1 MQVCLSRIGALCAM
15 AALVAAAQAQ
25 TPEGPIRFMVIAGTG
40 PGTTGADIVPG
51 AQAAVEAINA
61 RGGVNGRKLEMEHCD
76 PKNDPN
82 RAGACARKA
91 AADESIV
98 ATVGNALL
106 SGGEQ
111 VNPVLEKAGMAA
123 IATKAYGP
131 SDWNSP
137 NVFTVEG
144 GGPSGASGAAVILAA
159 RGAKTFTIVSLQVP
173 AVVTT
178 LDFVDKLVM
187 PNFPQTKV
195 DKTVLMPPT
204 TTDVTPYVAETLRG
218 NPDGV
223 AVILTRGLAIPFIKA
238 LRGQGFKGPVSTGA
252 TVVAADDLKGVL
264 KGFTDNLVLAGNYSR
279 AGKGWDDFSAAMAK
293 YQPDVQYT
301 EQAVDSWIG
310 VNQLAFVAAQTSGK
324 ITRAGVLKS
333 FSELKGYS
341 TDGLTPNLDYTTPLA
356 VTGYA
361 RAFNPTTVEGRIEG
375 EKITTP
381 RPVTFTN
388 TLTGKKTDR

>member
-1 MQVCLSRIGALCAM
+1 MRSAVFGRVAAM
-15 AALVAAAQAQ
+15 ALLATAAVCSAQ
-25 TPEGPIRFMVIAGTG
+25 TEPIRFTVIAGTG

-61 RGGVNGRKLEMEHCD
+61 RGGVNGRKLELDHCD

-91 AADESIV
+91 AAEESIV

-111 VNPVLEKAGMAA
+111 VNPILEQAGMAA
-123 IATKAYGP
+123 IATKAYVP

-159 RGAKTFTIVSLQVP
+159 RGAKTFTVVSLQVP

-178 LDFVDKLVM
+178 LDYVEKLVM
-187 PNFPQTKV
+187 PNFPQTKI
-195 DKTVLMPPT
+195 DKKVLMPFT

-223 AVILTRGLAIPFIKA
+223 AVITTRGLAIPFIKA
-238 LRGQGFKGPVSTGA
+238 LRAQGFKGPVSTGA
-252 TVVAADDLKGVL
+252 TVVSKEDITGAL

-279 AGKGWDDFSAAMAK
+279 ASKGWDDFAAAMAK
-293 YQPDVQYT
+293 YQPEVQYT

-310 VNQLAFVAAQTSGK
+310 VHQLAYVAGRINGK
-324 ITRAGVLKS
+324 ITRAAVLKA
-333 FSELKGYS
+333 FNELKDYS
-341 TDGLTPNLDYTTPLA
+341 TDGLTPNLDYTAP
-356 VTGYA
+356 VSVVGYS

-375 EKITTP
+375 DRIVTP

-388 TLTGKKTDR
+388 TLNGKKIER

>member
-1 MQVCLSRIGALCAM
+1 MNHKLL
-15 AALVAAAQAQ
+15 ALVAACVAWAFAATSHAQ
-25 TPEGPIRFMVIAGTG
+25 TTEGPIRFMVIAGTG

-51 AQAAVEAINA
+51 AHAAVEAINA

-91 AADESIV
+91 AEDETILV
-98 ATVGNALL
+98 TVGNALL

-111 VNPVLEKAGMAA
+111 VNPVLEKAGLAA

-159 RGAKTFTIVSLQVP
+159 KGAKTFTIVSLQVP

-178 LDFVDKLVM
+178 LDFVNKLVM
-187 PNFPQTKV
+187 PNFAQTKV

-204 TTDVTPYVAETLRG
+204 TTDVTPYVAETMRG

-238 LRGQGFKGPVSTGA
+238 LRSQGFKGPISTGA
-252 TVVAADDLKGVL
+252 TVVAVDDLKGVL

-279 AGKGWDDFSAAMAK
+279 TGKGWDDFAAAMAK

-301 EQAVDSWIG
+301 EQAVGSWIG
-310 VNQLAFVAAQTSGK
+310 VNQLAYVAGRIGGK
-324 ITRAGVLKS
+324 PTRASLLKAFGELKS
-333 FSELKGYS
+333 YN
-341 TDGLTPNLDYTTPLA
+341 TDGLTPTLDYTAPLA
-356 VTGYA
+356 VAGYT

-375 EKITTP
+375 EKIVTP

-388 TLTGKKTDR
+388 TLTGKKIDQ